1 MAIQPL
7 RRHKIRG
14 LYAITPDSENTGE
27 LLGKTQQALAG
38 GVRCIQYRNKSVDNG
53 LRKEQA
59 GLLLQLCR
67 KHEIP
72 LIINDDIDLALEI
85 DADGVHVGRDDSTVS
100 DARKFLQQDKI
111 VGASCY
117 NNLDLAIEAEKQG
130 ADYVAFGAF
139 FPSVTK
145 PEATP
150 VSISLINHARQI
162 LTIPVVGI
170 GGIQLNNAVMV
181 IHNGCDAI
189 AVCSDLFQAG
199 NIRVRAAQYAQL
211 FAGNL

>member
-1 MAIQPL
+1 
-7 RRHKIRG
+7 
-14 LYAITPDSENTGE
+14 LYAITPDSENTGD
-27 LLGKTQQALAG
+27 LLDKTQQALAG
-38 GVRCIQYRNKSVDNG
+38 GAQCIQYRNKSADNV
-53 LRKEQA
+53 LRKKQA
-59 GLLLQLCR
+59 GLLLQLCK
-67 KHEIP
+67 KHAIP
-72 LIINDDIDLALEI
+72 LIVNDDIDLAIEI
-85 DADGVHVGRDDSTVS
+85 DADGVHVGRDDSSVS
-100 DARKFLQQDKI
+100 AARKFLQQDKI

-117 NNLDLAIEAEKQG
+117 NNLDRAIEAEKQG

-150 VSISLINHARQI
+150 VSISLINQARQI
-162 LTIPVVGI
+162 LTMPVVGI
-170 GGIQLNNAVMV
+170 GGIQLTNAAML

-199 NIRVRAAQYAQL
+199 NIKLRAAQYTQL